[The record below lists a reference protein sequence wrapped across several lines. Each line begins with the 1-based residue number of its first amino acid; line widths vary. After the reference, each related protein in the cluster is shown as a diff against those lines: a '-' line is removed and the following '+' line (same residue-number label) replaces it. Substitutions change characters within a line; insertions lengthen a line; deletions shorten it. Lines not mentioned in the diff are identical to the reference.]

1 MVGYVSILNLPLR
14 RAEAKRKLEA
24 LATSFAQVR
33 TPPTGH
39 SCLCFILVI
48 FFQSSHAVPGL

>member
-14 RAEAKRKLEA
+14 RAEAKRKLET

-33 TPPTGH
+33 APCRAFPLACRRG
-39 SCLCFILVI
+39 F